1 MTETNLDRLKK
12 IVSNEKS
19 GWAEK
24 SKWRAKNDDWL
35 EDSFKVALI
44 VLRSLR
50 NQKVSQKEL
59 AERMNVTPQQVNKI
73 VKGKENLS
81 LETLNKLKRALGVD
95 IFKIGPAPTQGDT
108 YVMQVPN
115 GSSHLKLAIKDSKAE
130 ESYSENIA
138 SNGKS
143 LPVFVK
149 ANELVKTENLEVCDL
164 SN

>member
-1 MTETNLDRLKK
+1 MSETNLDRLNK
-12 IVSNEKS
+12 IVSKETSNWSEK
-19 GWAEK
+19 AR
-24 SKWRAKNDDWL
+24 WRSENSDWL

-50 NQKVSQKEL
+50 SQKISQKEL

-95 IFKIGPAPTQGDT
+95 IFKIGPSPAQGDT
-108 YVMQVPN
+108 YVMQVSN
-115 GSSHLKLAIKDSKAE
+115 GSSQLKLAIKGTKAE
-130 ESYSENIA
+130 ASYSDNI
-138 SNGKS
+138 SKNGKS
-143 LPVFVK
+143 LPVFVM
-149 ANELVKTENLEVCDL
+149 ANELVKTDNLEFCDQ